1 MKALCGTIHQTA
13 KYYASFGFIIFF
25 CLTSSIICTKF
36 SKSSL
41 VDVLTTKYLIFF
53 LPGILMYR
61 EESVMPR
68 FDSMKARVL
77 VAVAVNTTKGILE
90 GSKDFNSTS
99 LQ

>member
-1 MKALCGTIHQTA
+1 
-13 KYYASFGFIIFF
+13 
-25 CLTSSIICTKF
+25 
-36 SKSSL
+36 
-41 VDVLTTKYLIFF
+41 
-53 LPGILMYR
+53 MYR

-68 FDSMKARVL
+68 FDSKNARVL